1 MVGYGE
7 DLGWVSHMLG
17 HTNIAIT
24 ASIYAKYL
32 ENNKERAINFI
43 KDYSKYIEENYEDC
57 NNTIEEKITESALL
71 EDNEK
76 HKQKHKNIVATRHA
90 KHEPSPRDNIFL
102 IIIKPKD
109 YIKIYQSKDPMRLKK
124 I

>member
-1 MVGYGE
+1 MQ
-7 DLGWVSHMLG
+7 
-17 HTNIAIT
+17 
-24 ASIYAKYL
+24 SIQKII
-32 ENNKERAINFI
+32 KRATNFI
-43 KDYSKYIEENYEDC
+43 KDYSKYIEEEYEEDEYEYEEENYEDC
-57 NNTIEEKITESALL
+57 NNTIEEKIIESTLL

-76 HKQKHKNIVATRHA
+76 HKQKYKNIVATRHA